1 MECEDL
7 THFNHVEVNEKRSL
21 LSFYIHM
28 GVSEFQVR
36 WNWEQNPDIA
46 KCSAHHL
53 KMLVN

>member
-46 KCSAHHL
+46 KCSAPII
-53 KMLVN
+53 